1 MVVFKFF
8 FVFLSLFCSFC
19 SFLLAVRSYGT
30 EDRDGQFAIP
40 PQDEVFDYIL
50 FRGSDIKDIRVV
62 NNVPRVPHDPA
73 IMQMHVSAQNQ
84 PNFPQGQFSIGQVMP
99 HVGGPVGQFG
109 AGNSHPSPFNS
120 LSSSNAPVGPGL
132 PFGQQQPPQQQQQ
145 QQPPQQAPNA
155 QQSQQPNQQQQSQQ
169 QQQQKS
175 ECDSFF
181 ILNIFLFRCFFLL
194 Y

>member
-1 MVVFKFF
+1 M
-8 FVFLSLFCSFC
+8 
-19 SFLLAVRSYGT
+19 RSYGT

-84 PNFPQGQFSIGQVMP
+84 PNFPQAQFSIGQVMP

-109 AGNSHPSPFNS
+109 GGNNHPGPFNS
-120 LSSSNAPVGPGL
+120 LSSSNAQGGPGL
-132 PFGQQQPPQQQQQ
+132 PFGGQQPPQQQQQ
-145 QQPPQQAPNA
+145 QQQPAPQQAPNA
-155 QQSQQPNQQQQSQQ
+155 QQSQQPNQQSQQQQQ

-175 ECDSFF
+175 
-181 ILNIFLFRCFFLL
+181 
-194 Y
+194 

>member
-1 MVVFKFF
+1 M
-8 FVFLSLFCSFC
+8 
-19 SFLLAVRSYGT
+19 
-30 EDRDGQFAIP
+30 
-40 PQDEVFDYIL
+40 

-73 IMQMHVSAQNQ
+73 IMQMHVSSQNP
-84 PNFPQGQFSIGQVMP
+84 PNFQQAQFSIGQVMP

-120 LSSSNAPVGPGL
+120 LTSSNAPGGPGL

-145 QQPPQQAPNA
+145 QQAPQQASNA
-155 QQSQQPNQQQQSQQ
+155 QSQQPNQQQSQ

-175 ECDSFF
+175 EFTLCVGF
-181 ILNIFLFRCFFLL
+181 
-194 Y
+194 